1 MFGADCEINKTKGE
15 ERMKKSLLVLLLLAV
30 LVVPFDSFAAELKF
44 GLLPRLTEKEM
55 VEGFTPLAK
64 YLEKELGLKVTL
76 VIPKDFDTWTKD
88 AKAGVY
94 DIAYTN
100 PFQYVI
106 VKKAVKDA
114 VPIVIASEPE
124 IGKELFGTIIVK
136 KDSPVKSIADLK
148 GKTVAATDPG
158 SAGAYL
164 VQMLMLQKA
173 GLKKDDV
180 KLIFEKKRDPV
191 ADAILAG
198 KAEAGFVRDDDVEK
212 LKAGADKF
220 RKLAK
225 SDPIPNWVIFSAKK
239 MDPAMA
245 SKLKA
250 ALTKLKQGDLQSI
263 KILAPAKI
271 DGFVPTADKEFN
283 VMIDAAKAA
292 GAY

>member
-1 MFGADCEINKTKGE
+1 
-15 ERMKKSLLVLLLLAV
+15 MKKGFLVLLLIAV
-30 LVVPFDSFAAELKF
+30 LVVPFVASAAELKF
-44 GLLPRLTEKEM
+44 GLLPRLSEKEM

-64 YLEKELGLKVTL
+64 YLEKELGVKITL

-88 AKAGVY
+88 AKAGAY

-100 PFQYVI
+100 PYLYVV
-106 VKKAVKDA
+106 VKKDVKIA
-114 VPIVIASEPE
+114 EPLVIASEPE
-124 IGKELFGTIIVK
+124 IGKQLFGTIIVK
-136 KDSPVKSIADLK
+136 KDSPIKNIADLK
-148 GKTVAATDPG
+148 GKTIAATDPG

-191 ADAILAG
+191 ADAVLTG
-198 KAEAGFVRDDDVEK
+198 KADAGFIRDDDVEK

-220 RKLAK
+220 RKLGK
-225 SDPIPNWVIFSAKK
+225 SDPIPNWPIFISKK

-245 SKLKA
+245 AKLKA
-250 ALTKLKQGDLQSI
+250 SLLKLKPGDLQSI
-263 KILAPAKI
+263 KILAPARI
-271 DGFVPTADKEFN
+271 DGFVPTSDKEFS
-283 VMIDAAKAA
+283 VMIEAGKAA